1 MAIDA
6 LPIQYEEYRNF
17 NLSTPISANEYFDT
31 KILGR
36 NNFYDPINIDIK
48 NDLRKKLYS
57 YLVLNNNWDNY
68 GAIKPEEK
76 VIRNCFGFLRN
87 LPERYLSNLSKED
100 LSITPYGTIVLDWED
115 KNKLLSI
122 EIGNDSLGYFT
133 ELNDT
138 ENLSS
143 EAIKY
148 DQDEIPSEVVK
159 AFHTFNN

>member
-1 MAIDA
+1 MALDA

-17 NLSTPISANEYFDT
+17 NLSKPLAANEYFDA

-36 NNFYDPINIDIK
+36 GTFYDPIHIDIK
-48 NDLRKKLYS
+48 MDLKEKLYS
-57 YLVLNNNWDNY
+57 YLVLNHNWDNY

-76 VIRNCFGFLRN
+76 VIQNCFCFLRK
-87 LPERYLSNLSKED
+87 LPERYLSNFSKDD

-133 ELNDT
+133 ELQGNED
-138 ENLSS
+138 LSS
-143 EAIKY
+143 DAIKY
-148 DQDEIPSEVVK
+148 NQDEIPTDVVK
-159 AFHTFNN
+159 AFHNFHN